1 MTFWDH
7 LDELRRVLF
16 RVIGVWFVLA
26 IGYFV
31 AMPYLFDHVILAP
44 CHNDFVFYDLLRF
57 IGQKF
62 DLTDE
67 FFTQEFKVKLVNINL
82 AAPFFIHMSTA
93 FWMSVVTA
101 MPYIFFEVWRFIN
114 PALYPNERKGVRKA
128 LTIGTGMFFIGVLMG
143 YFMVYPLTLRFLS
156 TYQLSS
162 EVENILSLNSY
173 IDNFMMLILCMGLA
187 FELPLVTWLLSL
199 LGVVN
204 KSFLRKYRRH
214 AVVIIVIAAAIITPT
229 GDPFT
234 LSVVAIPLYLL
245 YEMSILMIK
254 DKKEVPELEEEEEEG
269 DPREELVRRLIEYK
283 IYKYAAEELKDLSVD
298 AQKVFFKPETVPE
311 EIKHYEEPIRPGE
324 IVGDVTLE
332 KLNQIFRMVMRR
344 KKDREDPVRSHF
356 GKIQKEKY
364 KVEDRMD
371 DIRCQIRGLK
381 RINFRTLLDI
391 QPVKEMVIVTFLAV
405 LELMKV
411 GEVKVVQEHNFAEIY
426 LDSCE

>member
-1 MTFWDH
+1 MGIDIKVNAFEGP
-7 LDELRRVLF
+7 L
-16 RVIGVWFVLA
+16 
-26 IGYFV
+26 
-31 AMPYLFDHVILAP
+31 
-44 CHNDFVFYDLLRF
+44 DLLLHLIEKNKVDIYDIPISEITSQYLDYIRSMEEE
-57 IGQKF
+57 
-62 DLTDE
+62 DLDVMSDFLVMAATLL
-67 FFTQEFKVKLVNINL
+67 KIKAKMLLPVK
-82 AAPFFIHMSTA
+82 
-93 FWMSVVTA
+93 
-101 MPYIFFEVWRFIN
+101 
-114 PALYPNERKGVRKA
+114 
-128 LTIGTGMFFIGVLMG
+128 
-143 YFMVYPLTLRFLS
+143 
-156 TYQLSS
+156 
-162 EVENILSLNSY
+162 
-173 IDNFMMLILCMGLA
+173 
-187 FELPLVTWLLSL
+187 
-199 LGVVN
+199 
-204 KSFLRKYRRH
+204 
-214 AVVIIVIAAAIITPT
+214 
-229 GDPFT
+229 
-234 LSVVAIPLYLL
+234 
-245 YEMSILMIK
+245 
-254 DKKEVPELEEEEEEG
+254 EEEEEEG

-381 RINFRTLLDI
+381 RLNFRTLLDI